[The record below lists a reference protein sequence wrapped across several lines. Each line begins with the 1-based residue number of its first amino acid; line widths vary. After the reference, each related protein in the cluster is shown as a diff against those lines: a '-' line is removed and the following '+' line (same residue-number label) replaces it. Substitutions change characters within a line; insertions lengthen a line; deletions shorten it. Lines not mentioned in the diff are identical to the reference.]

1 MITSRSVGREAGNLL
16 LAERFVSELDEA
28 WAFVLAEAEQRARL
42 AGRTDVAEYLAL
54 RNSNDLLRKTGVD
67 WLHTS
72 FTELAGLANRSG
84 AAIQI
89 ANDTEHRFR
98 VGTATMVG
106 RLLTLKSG
114 VRTLFVEAGW
124 PRTPRDG
131 FVRGG
136 GLACANIRHLGI
148 SAASEQLLLIK
159 SAEGGPRWMVID
171 KHTGRL
177 QLSTKGI
184 SHHLEVLVDRN
195 PRGK

>member
-1 MITSRSVGREAGNLL
+1 M
-16 LAERFVSELDEA
+16 SELDEA
-28 WAFVLAEAEQRARL
+28 WAFVLAEAEQRAKL
-42 AGRTDVAEYLAL
+42 AGRADVAEYLAL

-72 FTELAGLANRSG
+72 FTELAGQANRQGS
-84 AAIQI
+84 AIQI
-89 ANDTEHRFR
+89 TSDAEHRFR
-98 VGTATMVG
+98 VGNSTMVG

-131 FVRGG
+131 FIRGG
-136 GLACANIRHLGI
+136 GLACGNIRHLGL

-159 SAEGGPRWMVID
+159 SDSGGPRWMVVN

-177 QLSTKGI
+177 KLSSKGI
-184 SHHLEVLVDRN
+184 GRHLEILIDKN